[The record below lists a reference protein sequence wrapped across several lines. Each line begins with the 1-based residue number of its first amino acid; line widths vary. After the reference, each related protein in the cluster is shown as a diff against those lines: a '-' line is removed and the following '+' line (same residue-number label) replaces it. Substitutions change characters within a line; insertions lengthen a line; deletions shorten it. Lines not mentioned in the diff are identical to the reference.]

1 MIADTDIER
10 KRSSF
15 TAPLLKYLLHWDV
28 PTLSLVH
35 HKTALSIFNSNT
47 VTYNTRKV
55 CYINVLAEREKKLYT
70 TGLVLHCTGL
80 QNLFRSQYYE
90 NHGKESLIG
99 ISICHKFLSIT
110 NCHFYFRRNI
120 WIICSIRWNS
130 LYFGENK
137 SDIFTCV
144 SLFNLGQFLMARICS

>member
-10 KRSSF
+10 KRSSL

-28 PTLSLVH
+28 LTLSLVH

-70 TGLVLHCTGL
+70 IGLVLHCIDL

-90 NHGKESLIG
+90 IYGTESLIG
-99 ISICHKFLSIT
+99 ISICHTFFKHYKLPLLFSWEYL
-110 NCHFYFRRNI
+110 NNMQYKV
-120 WIICSIRWNS
+120 NS
-130 LYFGENK
+130 LYFRENK
-137 SDIFTCV
+137 SDIFTFV